1 MLDSK
6 RTVRI
11 GAASTYV
18 TEIKK
23 IMQASAPDAEFLFR
37 GQSSVDYQLLPSLG
51 RNSNFLKH
59 ERDLIA
65 LAKYK
70 KPDVFTNTMLPLETL
85 ALLQHYGV
93 PTRLL
98 DVTESALV
106 ALYFAC
112 QPTRK

>member
-1 MLDSK
+1 MLDPK

-51 RNSNFLKH
+51 RNSNFFK
-59 ERDLIA
+59 
-65 LAKYK
+65 
-70 KPDVFTNTMLPLETL
+70 
-85 ALLQHYGV
+85 
-93 PTRLL
+93 TR
-98 DVTESALV
+98 
-106 ALYFAC
+106 
-112 QPTRK
+112 TRFNCPCEI